1 MPIYQYG
8 EHKPMIDPSAFV
20 AAEATVVGDVVLGAD
35 SSVWHG
41 VVIRGDSA
49 RISVGKGSNV
59 QDGAVL
65 HADAGVPLTIG
76 DHVTVGHQAMLHGC
90 TIGDGTLVG
99 IQAVVLNNAVIGR
112 NCLIGAG
119 AVVTEGKQF
128 PDNSLI
134 VGAPARVV
142 REMSP
147 EQVLKVGENAKHY
160 AAHQREYRHKL
171 RRLD

>member
-1 MPIYQYG
+1 MAIYQFG
-8 EHKPMIDPSAFV
+8 EHKPDIDPSAFV
-20 AAEATVVGDVVLGAD
+20 AAEATVIGDVILAEGA
-35 SSVWHG
+35 SVWHG

-65 HADAGVPLTIG
+65 HADEGVPLTIG
-76 DHVTVGHQAMLHGC
+76 DNVTVGHQAMLHGC
-90 TIGDGTLVG
+90 TIGEGTLVG

-147 EQVLKVGENAKHY
+147 EQVLKVGQNAKHY
-160 AAHQREYRHKL
+160 AAHQQEYRRKL

>member
-1 MPIYQYG
+1 MAIYQFG
-8 EHKPMIDPSAFV
+8 DLKPVIDPSVFI
-20 AAEATVVGDVVLGAD
+20 AAEATVVGDVILAEGA
-35 SSVWHG
+35 SVWHG

-65 HADAGVPLTIG
+65 HADEGVPLTIG
-76 DHVTVGHQAMLHGC
+76 DNVTVGHQAMLHGC
-90 TIGDGTLVG
+90 TIGEGTLVG

-119 AVVTEGKQF
+119 AVITEGKQF

-142 REMSP
+142 REMTP
-147 EQVLKVGENAKHY
+147 EQVVKVGENAKHY
-160 AAHQREYRHKL
+160 AAHQREYRSKL

>member
-1 MPIYQYG
+1 MPIYQFAD
-8 EHKPMIDPSAFV
+8 HKPDIDPSAFV
-20 AAEATVVGDVVLGAD
+20 AAEATVIGDVVLRAN

-41 VVIRGDSA
+41 AIIRADNA
-49 RISVGKGSNV
+49 TITVGEGSNI

-65 HADAGVPLTIG
+65 HADEGCPLTIG

-90 TIGDGTLVG
+90 TIGEGTLVG
-99 IQAVVLNNAVIGR
+99 IQAVVLNNAIIGK

-119 AVVTEGKQF
+119 AVVTEGKEF

-134 VGAPARVV
+134 VGAPGRLV
-142 REMSP
+142 RQMSP
-147 EQVLKVGENAKHY
+147 EQVVKVRHNAEHY
-160 AAHQREYRHKL
+160 AAHQKEYRGKL

>member
-1 MPIYQYG
+1 MPIYQFAD
-8 EHKPMIDPSAFV
+8 HKPDIDPTAFV
-20 AAEATVVGDVVLGAD
+20 AAEATIIGDVVLAPG

-49 RISVGKGSNV
+49 RISVGVGSNV

-65 HADAGVPLTIG
+65 HADEGCPLTIG
-76 DHVTVGHQAMLHGC
+76 DNVTVGHQAMLHGC
-90 TIGDGTLVG
+90 TIGEGTLVG

-119 AVVTEGKQF
+119 AVITEGKAF
-128 PDNSLI
+128 PDDSLI
-134 VGAPARVV
+134 VGAPARLV
-142 REMSP
+142 RQMSP
-147 EQVLKVGENAKHY
+147 EQVARVRQNAEHY
-160 AAHQREYRHKL
+160 AAHQKRYRAGL

>member
-1 MPIYQYG
+1 MPIYQFG
-8 EHKPMIDPSAFV
+8 DLEPTIDPSAFV
-20 AAEATVVGDVVLGAD
+20 AAEATVIGDAVLAED

-41 VVIRGDSA
+41 VVIRADNA
-49 RISVGKGSNV
+49 RITVGKGSNV

-65 HADAGVPLTIG
+65 HTDAGIPLVIG
-76 DHVTVGHQAMLHGC
+76 DNVTVGHQAMLHGC
-90 TIGDGTLVG
+90 TIGEGSLIG

-112 NCLIGAG
+112 NCLVGAG
-119 AVVTEGKQF
+119 AVVTEGKHF

-134 VGAPARVV
+134 VGAPARVG

-160 AAHQREYRHKL
+160 AAHQREYRSKL

>member
-8 EHKPMIDPSAFV
+8 EQKPSIDPSAFV
-20 AAEATVVGDVVLGAD
+20 AAEATVIGDVVLAED
-35 SSVWHG
+35 ASVWHG

-65 HADAGVPLTIG
+65 HADEGVPLTIG
-76 DHVTVGHQAMLHGC
+76 DNVTVGHQAMLHGC

-147 EQVLKVGENAKHY
+147 EQILKVGENAKHY
-160 AAHQREYRHKL
+160 AAHQKEYRKAL